1 MGGSKMNTSS
11 VQDQQLPSQSNKA
24 KPSFS
29 FNRAFRIRIQNQMYK
44 YFFFFSISMLCL
56 VLGLVI
62 FLVAQTGLLTFH
74 DVSPA
79 AFFLSLNWSP
89 EEEQYGA
96 GALIIGTLL
105 LTGLTLVFAVP
116 LSIGIALFTAEIA
129 PGWFKRI
136 LRPILDLLVGI
147 PSIVYGY
154 IGLTVLVPLIREY
167 SGEGLGDGIL
177 AAALVLTIMILP
189 TISRISDDAIVS
201 VPESYRSAA
210 YALGS
215 TRLQTLLFIV
225 IPSARRG
232 IMSAIILGMARAIG
246 ETMAVV
252 MVIGNTPQ
260 LAKHLI
266 MPTSVL
272 TSNIVMQVSN
282 VEFDSI
288 WNHALYL
295 MAFILLLISLILI
308 ICIRFLKPKE
318 EASA

>member
-1 MGGSKMNTSS
+1 MGGTNMNTPSI
-11 VQDQQLPSQSNKA
+11 QEQKLPPRLIQNKKA
-24 KPSFS
+24 FS
-29 FNRAFRIRIQNQMYK
+29 FNRTFRVRMKNQLFK
-44 YFFFFSISMLCL
+44 YFFLFSIAMLCF

-62 FLVAQTGLLTFH
+62 YLVAQTGLLTFN
-74 DVSPA
+74 DISPSD
-79 AFFLSLNWSP
+79 FFLSLNWSP
-89 EEEQYGA
+89 NDQQYGA

-105 LTGLTLVFAVP
+105 LTGLTLIFAVP

-129 PGWFKRI
+129 PTWFKRI

-147 PSIVYGY
+147 PSVIYGY
-154 IGLTVLVPLIREY
+154 IGLTVLIPLIREN
-167 SGEGLGDGIL
+167 SGEGLGDGLL

-189 TISRISDDAIVS
+189 TISRISDDAITS
-201 VPESYRSAA
+201 VPDSYRNAA

-215 TRLQTLLFIV
+215 TRLQTILFVV

-260 LAKHLI
+260 LAKQLI
-266 MPTSVL
+266 MPTAVL

-282 VEFDSI
+282 VEFDST

-295 MAFILLLISLILI
+295 MAFILLIISLILI
-308 ICIRFLKPKE
+308 IGIRLLKPKE
-318 EASA
+318 ESAA

>member
-1 MGGSKMNTSS
+1 MSS
-11 VQDQQLPSQSNKA
+11 SSIQNQQQLPQFNKT
-24 KPSFS
+24 KTSFS
-29 FNRAFRIRIQNQMYK
+29 FNRAFRVRMQNQMYK
-44 YFFFFSISMLCL
+44 YFFFFSIAMLCL
-56 VLGLVI
+56 VLGLVLY
-62 FLVAQTGLLTFH
+62 LVAQTGLLTFH
-74 DVSPA
+74 DVSPSE
-79 AFFLSLNWSP
+79 FFFSLNWAP
-89 EEEQYGA
+89 EEEHYGA
-96 GALIIGTLL
+96 GALIIGTLF
-105 LTGLTLVFAVP
+105 LTGLTLIFAVP

-147 PSIVYGY
+147 PSVIYGY
-154 IGLTVLVPLIREY
+154 IGLTVLIPLIRDY
-167 SGEGLGDGIL
+167 SGEGLGDGLL
-177 AAALVLTIMILP
+177 AASLVLTIMILP
-189 TISRISDDAIVS
+189 TISRISDDAITS

-215 TRLQTLLFIV
+215 TRLQTMLFVV

-282 VEFDSI
+282 VEFDSV

-295 MAFILLLISLILI
+295 MAFILLIISLLLI
-308 ICIRFLKPKE
+308 IGIRFLKPKE

>member
-1 MGGSKMNTSS
+1 MDSS
-11 VQDQQLPSQSNKA
+11 HAKEQQLPVSLNSRQRG
-24 KPSFS
+24 FS
-29 FNRAFRIRIQNQMYK
+29 FNHAFRTRVKNTFYQ
-44 YFFFFSISMLCL
+44 YFFLFSIGMLCL

-62 FLVAQTGLLTFH
+62 YLVAQTGLLTFH
-74 DVSPA
+74 DVTASE
-79 AFFLSLNWSP
+79 FFLSLNWSP
-89 EEEQYGA
+89 EEEKYGA

-105 LTGLTLVFAVP
+105 LTALTLLFAVP
-116 LSIGIALFTAEIA
+116 LSIGIAVFAAEIA
-129 PGWFKRI
+129 PSWFKRI

-147 PSIVYGY
+147 PSVIYGY
-154 IGLTVLVPLIREY
+154 IGLTVLVPIIREY
-167 SGEGLGDGIL
+167 SGEGLGDGLL

-201 VPESYRSAA
+201 VPESYRNAA

-215 TRLQTLLFIV
+215 TRLQTIFFIV
-225 IPSARRG
+225 LPSARRG
-232 IMSAIILGMARAIG
+232 ILSAIILGMARAIG

-260 LAKHLI
+260 LAKHVI
-266 MPTSVL
+266 MPTAVL

-295 MAFILLLISLILI
+295 MAFILLLLSLLLI
-308 ICIRFLKPKE
+308 IGIRFLKPKE

>member
-1 MGGSKMNTSS
+1 MNTSS
-11 VQDQQLPSQSNKA
+11 VQELPSQPTKNK
-24 KPSFS
+24 FS
-29 FNRAFRIRIQNQMYK
+29 YNRSFRIRMKNQLFK
-44 YFFFFSISMLCL
+44 YFFLFSIGMLCF

-62 FLVAQTGLLTFH
+62 YLVAQTGLLTFN
-74 DVSPA
+74 DVTPTE
-79 AFFLSLNWSP
+79 FFFSLNWSP
-89 EEEQYGA
+89 EEEIYGA

-105 LTGLTLVFAVP
+105 LTGLTMLFAVP

-147 PSIVYGY
+147 PSVIYGY
-154 IGLTVLVPLIREY
+154 IGLTVLVPFIREY
-167 SGEGLGDGIL
+167 SGEGLGDGLL
-177 AAALVLTIMILP
+177 AASLVLTIMILP

-215 TRLQTLLFIV
+215 TRLQTLLFV
-225 IPSARRG
+225 VLPSARRG

-260 LAKHLI
+260 LAKQLI
-266 MPTSVL
+266 MPTAVL

-295 MAFILLLISLILI
+295 MAFILLIISLILI
-308 ICIRFLKPKE
+308 IGIRFLKPKGE
-318 EASA
+318 SAA

>member
-1 MGGSKMNTSS
+1 MNTSS
-11 VQDQQLPSQSNKA
+11 VQELQSQSAKNK
-24 KPSFS
+24 FS
-29 FNRAFRIRIQNQMYK
+29 FNRSFRIRVKNQLFK
-44 YFFFFSISMLCL
+44 YFFLFSIGMLCF

-62 FLVAQTGLLTFH
+62 YLVAQTGLLTFN
-74 DVSPA
+74 DVTPKE
-79 AFFLSLNWSP
+79 FFFSLNWSP
-89 EEEQYGA
+89 QEGIFGA

-105 LTGLTLVFAVP
+105 LTGLTMLFAVP

-147 PSIVYGY
+147 PSVIYGY
-154 IGLTVLVPLIREY
+154 IGLTVLVPFIREY
-167 SGEGLGDGIL
+167 SGQGLGDGLL
-177 AAALVLTIMILP
+177 AASLVLTIMILP

-201 VPESYRSAA
+201 VPESYRNAA

-215 TRLQTLLFIV
+215 TRLQTLLFV
-225 IPSARRG
+225 VLPSARRG
-232 IMSAIILGMARAIG
+232 IMSAVILGMARAIG

-266 MPTSVL
+266 MPTAVL

-295 MAFILLLISLILI
+295 MAFILLIISLILI
-308 ICIRFLKPKE
+308 IGIRFLKPKGE
-318 EASA
+318 SAA

>member
-1 MGGSKMNTSS
+1 MGASNINTSS
-11 VQDQQLPSQSNKA
+11 VHDQQLPPQTNKT
-24 KPSFS
+24 KNSSS
-29 FNRAFRIRIQNQMYK
+29 FNRALRIQMQNQMYK
-44 YFFFFSISMLCL
+44 YFFLFSIAMLCM
-56 VLGLVI
+56 VLGLVVY
-62 FLVAQTGLLTFH
+62 LAAQTGLLTFH
-74 DVSPA
+74 DVSLSE
-79 AFFLSLNWSP
+79 FFFSLNWSP

-105 LTGLTLVFAVP
+105 LTALTLIFAVP

-147 PSIVYGY
+147 PSVIYGY
-154 IGLTVLVPLIREY
+154 IGLTILVPLIREY
-167 SGEGLGDGIL
+167 SGEGLGDGLL
-177 AAALVLTIMILP
+177 AASVVLNIMILP

-201 VPESYRSAA
+201 VPESYRNAA

-252 MVIGNTPQ
+252 MVIGNTAQ
-260 LAKHLI
+260 LAKQLI

-288 WNHALYL
+288 WNRALYL
-295 MAFILLLISLILI
+295 MAFILLIISLILI
-308 ICIRFLKPKE
+308 IGIRFLKPKE
-318 EASA
+318 ETAA